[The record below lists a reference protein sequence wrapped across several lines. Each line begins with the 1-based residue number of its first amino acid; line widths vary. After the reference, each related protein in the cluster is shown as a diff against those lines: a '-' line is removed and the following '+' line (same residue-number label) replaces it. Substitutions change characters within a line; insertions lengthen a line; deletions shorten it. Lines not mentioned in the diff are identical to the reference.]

1 MKQFYRLVIV
11 IVSCWGTA
19 RAQDRPSTAFTLQQC
34 LDYALKNSITMQNM
48 AIDEQIAQ
56 SKVKETI
63 GIGLPQING
72 SINATSNPTLPR
84 FFGVKQ
90 RLFGFSGLPAS
101 EYPNFFPQLG
111 DNDVL
116 ASQNFFQLKNSLNA
130 SLSVNQLIFN
140 GSYLVGLHASSA
152 FKNLAYKSTNQTK
165 EQTIEQ
171 VTKAF
176 YSALINQERIQLF
189 TNNIAR
195 VDTLLRNTSVLNKNG
210 FAEEIDVDRVQ
221 VTQNNLV
228 TEKDKFERL
237 QTLSLELLKF
247 QMNFPMDQPLVLLG
261 KIDDIST
268 NVNLDEY
275 LKEWDYKNRPDVQVL
290 EANRELQR
298 LNVRNKYAAAL
309 PVLSANANLG
319 YSKQAT
325 SFGNLFS
332 NGPDF
337 AEMQGVGPDKLYPFS
352 SVGITLSI
360 PIFTG
365 LQNSYQLQQEK
376 LRLKKIDNTYNMLKS
391 SIDLSVKQSVTAYE
405 NSLESLEAQ
414 KKNMKLAEKVARVT
428 KIKYNQGVGSSLEVV
443 EAESAL
449 KEAQVNYYNA
459 LYDVLVAKVDIDKAF
474 GKILS
479 NQNTQK

>member
-1 MKQFYRLVIV
+1 V
-11 IVSCWGTA
+11 
-19 RAQDRPSTAFTLQQC
+19 
-34 LDYALKNSITMQNM
+34 
-48 AIDEQIAQ
+48 
-56 SKVKETI
+56 
-63 GIGLPQING
+63 
-72 SINATSNPTLPR
+72 
-84 FFGVKQ
+84 
-90 RLFGFSGLPAS
+90 
-101 EYPNFFPQLG
+101 
-111 DNDVL
+111 
-116 ASQNFFQLKNSLNA
+116 
-130 SLSVNQLIFN
+130 SVNQVIFN
-140 GSYLVGLHASSA
+140 GSYLVGLRASSA

-176 YSALINQERIQLF
+176 YSALINQERIKLF

-195 VDTLLRNTSVLNKNG
+195 VDTLLRNTSALNKNG

-261 KIDDIST
+261 KIDNIST
-268 NVNLDEY
+268 SVNLEDY

-332 NGPDF
+332 NGTDF
-337 AEMQGVGPDKLYPFS
+337 AEVQGVGPDKLYPFS

-376 LRLKKIDNTYNMLKS
+376 LRLQKIDNSYKMLKS

-428 KIKYNQGVGSSLEVV
+428 KVKYGQGVGSSLEVV
-443 EAESAL
+443 DAESSL

-474 GKILS
+474 GKILT

>member
-1 MKQFYRLVIV
+1 
-11 IVSCWGTA
+11 
-19 RAQDRPSTAFTLQQC
+19 
-34 LDYALKNSITMQNM
+34 
-48 AIDEQIAQ
+48 
-56 SKVKETI
+56 
-63 GIGLPQING
+63 
-72 SINATSNPTLPR
+72 
-84 FFGVKQ
+84 
-90 RLFGFSGLPAS
+90 
-101 EYPNFFPQLG
+101 
-111 DNDVL
+111 
-116 ASQNFFQLKNSLNA
+116 
-130 SLSVNQLIFN
+130 
-140 GSYLVGLHASSA
+140 
-152 FKNLAYKSTNQTK
+152 
-165 EQTIEQ
+165 
-171 VTKAF
+171 
-176 YSALINQERIQLF
+176 
-189 TNNIAR
+189 
-195 VDTLLRNTSVLNKNG
+195 
-210 FAEEIDVDRVQ
+210 VQ

-268 NVNLDEY
+268 SVNVDSY

-337 AEMQGVGPDKLYPFS
+337 AEVQGVGPDKLYPFS

-376 LRLKKIDNTYNMLKS
+376 LRLQKIDNSYKMLRS
-391 SIDLSVKQSVTAYE
+391 SIDLSVKQSMATYE

-428 KIKYNQGVGSSLEVV
+428 KVKYSQGVGSSLEVV
-443 EAESAL
+443 DAESAL

-474 GKILS
+474 GKILT